1 MQKGK
6 VLSLEERIPQ
16 IKQLRRRKANRRLI
30 FLLSLFFLL
39 IAFVVYFQSP
49 ISQIH
54 NIEVIG
60 NESVPKKSIISISG
74 IHIGDNIWKIDKKN
88 AEKNILSLPEVK
100 AVDIRLIF
108 PNNLEVKLVE
118 RSVVAFMTEKNQFF
132 PILDNGVILHKNRE
146 NAVSAPILTS
156 FNEGTILNELVSQL
170 KELPDEIL
178 NAISEIHYDPKE
190 TDQYHIYLFMNDGYE
205 VNATIPTL
213 SEKLVHYPSIIS
225 QLDPKMK
232 GVIDIEVGSFFK
244 AYEIEGEEMIEEDE
258 R

>member
-49 ISQIH
+49 FSQIH
-54 NIEVIG
+54 DIKVIG
-60 NESVPKKSIISISG
+60 NESIPEKSIISISG
-74 IHIGDNIWKIDKKN
+74 IHIGDNIWKMDKKN
-88 AEKNILSLPEVK
+88 AEKSILSLPEVK

-108 PNNLEVKLVE
+108 PNKLEVKLVE
-118 RSVVAFMTEKNQFF
+118 RSVVAFIASKNQFF

-146 NAVSAPILTS
+146 NVLAPILTS
-156 FNEGTILNELVSQL
+156 FTEGTVLNELVSQL

-225 QLDPKMK
+225 QLNPKIK

-244 AYEIEGEEMIEEDE
+244 AYETEGEEMIEEDE